1 VHDGLFAV
9 GFLFG
14 KQGGLVMEKLMKTSK
29 TVDTILKVVYKILQV
44 GGIIIFVG
52 VGICLVAEMLG
63 QLPPAELTAVSFGNV
78 ELQFAKPQIVD
89 NSFMAIEMGT
99 TMVMAL
105 IAIAVTC
112 YLIKVLRK
120 VLAPMIKGQPF
131 DGTVSTNIK
140 KLGITM
146 IVGGVVMDIIEA
158 IGSNLAFYMYDVA
171 GLFLSDNIG
180 KVSINGE
187 ISMGSVL
194 AGVLV
199 IMLSY
204 VFRYGEQLQ
213 QQADET
219 L

>member
-1 VHDGLFAV
+1 
-9 GFLFG
+9 
-14 KQGGLVMEKLMKTSK
+14 MEKLMKTSK

-52 VGICLVAEMLG
+52 VGICLIAGALG
-63 QLPPAELTAVSFGNV
+63 QLPPAELTSVSFGDV
-78 ELQFAKPQIVD
+78 ELIFAEPQIVD

-99 TMVMAL
+99 TLVMAL
-105 IAIAVTC
+105 LAIAVTC
-112 YLIKVLRK
+112 YLIRVLRK
-120 VLAPMIKGQPF
+120 VLVPMIAGQPF

-140 KLGITM
+140 KLGITI
-146 IVGGVVMDIIEA
+146 IVSGIIIDLIEV
-158 IGSNLAFYMYDVA
+158 IGSNLAFYMYDISE
-171 GLFLSDNIG
+171 LFLSENIG
-180 KVSINGE
+180 RVMINGE
-187 ISMGSVL
+187 IGLGNVL
-194 AGVLV
+194 VGVLV

>member
-1 VHDGLFAV
+1 
-9 GFLFG
+9 
-14 KQGGLVMEKLMKTSK
+14 MEKLMKTSK

-52 VGICLVAEMLG
+52 VGICLIAGALG
-63 QLPPAELTAVSFGNV
+63 QLPPAELTSVSFGDV
-78 ELQFAKPQIVD
+78 ELIFAEPQIVD

-99 TMVMAL
+99 TLVMAL

-120 VLAPMIKGQPF
+120 VLVPMIAGQPF

-140 KLGITM
+140 KLGITI
-146 IVGGVVMDIIEA
+146 IVSGIIIDLIEV
-158 IGSNLAFYMYDVA
+158 IGSNLAFYMYDISE
-171 GLFLSDNIG
+171 LFLSENIG
-180 KVSINGE
+180 KVMINGE
-187 ISMGSVL
+187 IGLGNVL
-194 AGVLV
+194 VGVLV